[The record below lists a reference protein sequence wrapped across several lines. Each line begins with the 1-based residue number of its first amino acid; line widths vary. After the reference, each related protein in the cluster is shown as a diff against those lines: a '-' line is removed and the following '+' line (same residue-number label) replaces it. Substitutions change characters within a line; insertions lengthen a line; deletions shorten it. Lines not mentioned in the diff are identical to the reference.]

1 MNAIAEKMNIKTA
14 HFIQPAPAISKTL
27 TPEEIDVIGDLGYKE
42 DYLKLEHEMMTL
54 RDEGIPMHSML
65 HVLENVNETIYRDTL
80 HFCEKMETGESLG
93 SRILGEKMAEG
104 LAKTFRLTK
113 KEEPTTVA

>member
-1 MNAIAEKMNIKTA
+1 
-14 HFIQPAPAISKTL
+14 
-27 TPEEIDVIGDLGYKE
+27 
-42 DYLKLEHEMMTL
+42 MMTL

-65 HVLENVNETIYRDTL
+65 HVLENVNEKIYRDTI
-80 HFCEKMETGESLG
+80 HFCENMETGESLG